1 MLRKFMKEEHGF
13 SLTELMV
20 ALVIIGVLVLL
31 ALPRL
36 MPIVNKAKATEA
48 KLSLK
53 QVYMLEKAY
62 KFEYD
67 KFSSELS
74 QIGFE
79 QEKLITENGTAR
91 YIVEIKKADIA
102 SFVATATSIVDFD
115 NDGIFNV
122 WEVKENGIIKEI
134 VPD

>member
-1 MLRKFMKEEHGF
+1 MLTRFIKEQHGF

-36 MPIVNKAKATEA
+36 MPVVNKAKATEA

-67 KFSSELS
+67 KFSLELP

-79 QEKLITENGTAR
+79 QERLITENGTAR
-91 YIVEIKKADIA
+91 YLVEIQTAEVSK
-102 SFVATATSIVDFD
+102 FVATATSVVDFD
-115 NDGIFNV
+115 DDGVFNV
-122 WEVKENGIIKEI
+122 WEVNETGIIKEI
-134 VPD
+134 TPD

>member
-1 MLRKFMKEEHGF
+1 MLKKLLKDQHGF

-36 MPIVNKAKATEA
+36 MPVVNKAKATEA

-67 KFSSELS
+67 KFSLELT

-79 QEKLITENGTAR
+79 QEKMITDNGTAR
-91 YIVEIKKADIA
+91 YLIEIQKAELA
-102 SFVATATSIVDFD
+102 SFLATATSVVDFD
-115 NDGIFNV
+115 NDGIFNM
-122 WEVKENGIIKEI
+122 WEVNEDGIIKE
-134 VPD
+134 VTPD

>member
-1 MLRKFMKEEHGF
+1 MVKNIYKKQDGF

-20 ALVIIGVLVLL
+20 VLVIIGVLVLL

-36 MPIVNKAKATEA
+36 MPVVNKAKATEA

-67 KFSSELS
+67 KYSNDLS

-91 YIVEIKKADIA
+91 YIVEIKNAEIG
-102 SFVATATSIVDFD
+102 SFLATATSVVDFD
-115 NDGIFNV
+115 GDGGYNV
-122 WEVKENGIIKEI
+122 WEVKEDGIIMETT
-134 VPD
+134 PD

>member
-1 MLRKFMKEEHGF
+1 MFKKLYKEQQGF

-36 MPIVNKAKATEA
+36 MPVVNKAKATEA

-53 QVYMLEKAY
+53 QVYMLQKAY

-67 KFSSELS
+67 KYSAELP

-79 QEKLITENGTAR
+79 QERLITDNGTAR
-91 YIVEIKKADIA
+91 YLVEIQNAELSK
-102 SFVATATSIVDFD
+102 FVATATSVVDFD
-115 NDGIFNV
+115 DDGTFNV
-122 WEVKENGIIKEI
+122 WEVNETGIIRE
-134 VPD
+134 VTPD